1 MIFFLVSSI
10 FDVTWYILM
19 VPVTR
24 SDLSPGSTP
33 DLNPQGWEGCFLMV
47 MVMVLVMVVMVGMVM
62 GVMVYHY
69 YLHLP
74 RSSPST
80 LAEQLDDLVLFH
92 GLPQ

>member
-33 DLNPQGWEGCFLMV
+33 DLNPLGWEGCCLMV
-47 MVMVLVMVVMVGMVM
+47 TVMVLVMVGMVM
-62 GVMVYHY
+62 GVIVYYHY

-80 LAEQLDDLVLFH
+80 LAEQLDDLVQFH
-92 GLPQ
+92 DPLLQQ